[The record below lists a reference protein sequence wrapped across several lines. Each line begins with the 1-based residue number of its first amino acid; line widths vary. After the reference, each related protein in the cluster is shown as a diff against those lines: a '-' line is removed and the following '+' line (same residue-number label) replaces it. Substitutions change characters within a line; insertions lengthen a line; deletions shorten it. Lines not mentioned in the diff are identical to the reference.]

1 MKNNEMKMFM
11 MNINVYDELKMFMM
25 NGKCNDEPKTF
36 MTNRNRLYDEPKT
49 FMANQTWMTCPLY
62 EQSMMR
68 RQMTNDEIMHLQFK

>member
-36 MTNRNRLYDEPKT
+36 MTN
-49 FMANQTWMTCPLY
+49 QTWMTCPLY

-68 RQMTNDEIMHLQFK
+68 RQMTYDEIMHLQFK